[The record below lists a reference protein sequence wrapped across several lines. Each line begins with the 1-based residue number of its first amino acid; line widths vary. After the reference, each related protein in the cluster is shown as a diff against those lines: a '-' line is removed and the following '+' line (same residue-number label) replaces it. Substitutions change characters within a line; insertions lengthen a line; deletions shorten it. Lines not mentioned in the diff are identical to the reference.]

1 MSLHRTETAPLPCIV
16 IAGPTG
22 TGKSALALRLAE
34 ALDGVIINADSR
46 QVYADFPIITA
57 QPDAE
62 DMARIPHALYGF
74 LACTDKLNAGAY
86 AELAGEAV
94 LAMNEAGKTPILVGG
109 TGLYVKTLLSGI
121 APIPS
126 IDPEISLFWQEKC
139 VKIGSPALH
148 AILAEHDPVTAARL
162 HPNDSQRILR
172 ALEVQKGTGKPLS
185 WWHAQPV
192 PPSPFRALAFLVDIP
207 LAAIEPRLE
216 ARVDAMLEAGAVQ
229 EAEKA
234 FAACDDPE
242 APGWSG
248 IGCAELFK
256 FITGQTDFAT
266 CKTSWIHNTRLYAK
280 RQITWFKKEA
290 DMIRCRPDDAEHVI
304 DTASRFLKSARHPL
318 SVE

>member
-1 MSLHRTETAPLPCIV
+1 MLTPATESLPCIV

-22 TGKSALALRLAE
+22 TGKSALALNVAS

-57 QPDAE
+57 QPDAD

-86 AELAGEAV
+86 AELAGEAIR
-94 LAMNEAGKTPILVGG
+94 AMVETGKTPIIVGG
-109 TGLYVKTLLSGI
+109 TGLYLKSLLSGI
-121 APIPS
+121 APIPK
-126 IDPEISLFWQEKC
+126 IDPEISLFLQEKC
-139 VKIGSPALH
+139 VKIGAPALH
-148 AILAEHDPVTAARL
+148 ALLQEHDPATAARL

-172 ALEVQKGTGKPLS
+172 ALEVLKGTGKPLS

-192 PPSPFRALAFLVDIP
+192 PPSPFRALSFLVDIP
-207 LAAIEPRLE
+207 LAEIEPRLE
-216 ARVDAMLEAGAVQ
+216 KRIDAMLDAGAMQ

-234 FAACDDPE
+234 YEACSDPD

-256 FITGQTDFAT
+256 FITGQTDFET

-280 RQITWFKKEA
+280 RQITWFKKET
-290 DMIRCRPDDAEHVI
+290 DMIRCRPGDADTVI
-304 DTASRFLKSARHPL
+304 DRAEKFLASQ
-318 SVE
+318 